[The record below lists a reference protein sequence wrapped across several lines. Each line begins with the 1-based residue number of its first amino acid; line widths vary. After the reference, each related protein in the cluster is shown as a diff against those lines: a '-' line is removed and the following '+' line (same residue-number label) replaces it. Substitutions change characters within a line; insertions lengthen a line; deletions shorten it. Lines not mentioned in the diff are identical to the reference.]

1 MYVYI
6 YIYKNIYVYIYIYIH
21 IRVYIY
27 IYIGD
32 VCITMPQP
40 VTRSRPEAIQNSRTE
55 LYAENPDASAAEL
68 LSGVVDLLMYILI
81 SSSNVCIYIYIYICV
96 CVFIYIYIYI

>member
-1 MYVYI
+1 MYI
-6 YIYKNIYVYIYIYIH
+6 
-21 IRVYIY
+21 YIY

-81 SSSNVCIYIYIYICV
+81 SSSNVCIYIYMCM
-96 CVFIYIYIYI
+96 CIYIYIYIERERDVYRGRERERGNMISDYMM